1 MFILGYGITFDVE
14 DLAFAVLDRDGTP
27 QSRDY
32 VQNLSGSRYFIE
44 HPAIRDPAELEQR
57 MQSGELSVAFE
68 MPPDFGKDLK
78 RGRSPQIGVWI
89 DGAMPFR
96 GETIQGYVQG
106 LNLQYL
112 RDLARRT
119 RGDIPQ
125 ITAADIEVRYRYN
138 QDFKSIYAMVPAV
151 IPAILM
157 ALGVV
162 REKELGSITNLYAT
176 PVTRLEFL
184 LGKQL
189 PYIGVSMINFF
200 VIWVFSGG
208 IYSVATGT
216 SLELHKAPI
225 AIVDEDRSPL
235 SERIIN
241 LRRFSKMG
249 NET

>member
-1 MFILGYGITFDVE
+1 
-14 DLAFAVLDRDGTP
+14 
-27 QSRDY
+27 
-32 VQNLSGSRYFIE
+32 
-44 HPAIRDPAELEQR
+44 

-78 RGRSPQIGVWI
+78 RGRSLQIGVWI

-96 GETIQGYVQG
+96 GETIRGYVQG

-112 RDLARRT
+112 RNLARRT

-138 QDFKSIYAMVPAV
+138 QDFKSIYAMVPAI
-151 IPAILM
+151 IPILLVFIPTILM

-184 LGKQL
+184 SGKQL

-225 AIVDEDRSPL
+225 AIVVEDRSPL

-241 LRRFSKMG
+241 AFYGPYFKTPERIAVAAIDPGMDSG
-249 NET
+249 S